1 MNSKIIPGLSVNE
14 GLDFVKRVWGNLPIP
29 SVITPTTDLDELDK
43 RINDLKAVEQWLN
56 VNLSMLR
63 ATIQGLEVQRG
74 TIATLKSF
82 GSNLGP
88 AKAQAKAEGK
98 LDSGFSDALGNLSA
112 GLVGAMGAIAA
123 GQSAASPTPEEKVQA
138 SATPATPPQAMA
150 GMPSS
155 AEASEEMTN
164 ALVANAS
171 NWWGVLQDQFNR
183 VAGAAMTGSGLSNL
197 AGEEAAAAKPAKR
210 SKAVSASTV
219 TKSARRGSSVVKSSA
234 PRATTTVR
242 KTAAKKPKS

>member
-1 MNSKIIPGLSVNE
+1 MNSKMIPGLSVNE

-82 GSNLGP
+82 GSNLGL

-123 GQSAASPTPEEKVQA
+123 GQSSVASAPAEEKAPPVAPVKPQEATAAAPVDPAASD
-138 SATPATPPQAMA
+138 
-150 GMPSS
+150 
-155 AEASEEMTN
+155 EMTN
-164 ALVANAS
+164 ALMANAT

-183 VAGAAMTGSGLSNL
+183 VAGAAMTGSGLNGLS
-197 AGEEAAAAKPAKR
+197 AEEAAAKPAKR
-210 SKAVSASTV
+210 AKSVSASKV
-219 TKSARRGSSVVKSSA
+219 TKSARSGGSVVKSSA
-234 PRATTTVR
+234 AKSGTPVR
-242 KTAAKKPKS
+242 KAAVKKPKT